1 MTCEVEIVKNIVPD
15 LDEPKSGDCKSDTHV
30 ISVVGD
36 TPKCIDFVGVERF
49 DSIINSHLVKVK
61 QRESQINLLPQ
72 LMSCKFGKK
81 TKDSSIPSIC
91 LLGIEDF
98 KSQLLT

>member
-49 DSIINSHLVKVK
+49 DSIINSHLVNIVNCMKAK
-61 QRESQINLLPQ
+61 ERESQVNLFP
-72 LMSCKFGKK
+72 
-81 TKDSSIPSIC
+81 
-91 LLGIEDF
+91 
-98 KSQLLT
+98 